1 MQVVQKEY
9 QSYWITTRR
18 LGVGVWGMYRF
29 WASRI
34 DTGKK
39 NRDDQKPLG
48 RKDNRPP
55 IDSFATDK
63 EVQALEVSGPHKGAA
78 MLPEGSKPCHAPNV
92 PLPSL
97 TVEEVLPHGDCQV
110 GSSGGPRLL
119 QVNPQLTYIA
129 IYTIFGIVYTVS
141 PPLRPPAYPL
151 HTSGGFI

>member
-1 MQVVQKEY
+1 MNTFNINFYVTERLQGCKLYRKNTKVIDWLIELLLNTKKSCTCIQKDNG
-9 QSYWITTRR
+9 WITTRR
-18 LGVGVWGMYRF
+18 LGVGVWGVYRF

-92 PLPSL
+92 LPSQSHRWRGV
-97 TVEEVLPHGDCQV
+97 TTRWRSSWFKWRAQV
-110 GSSGGPRLL
+110 KP
-119 QVNPQLTYIA
+119 
-129 IYTIFGIVYTVS
+129 
-141 PPLRPPAYPL
+141 
-151 HTSGGFI
+151 